1 MYLISVVSSQMY
13 KKDLYNMEE
22 PVRINHGMKQSM
34 SYSHQP
40 PYQDKQPY
48 REYDH
53 PPYGYDGGGYAEPKA
68 HNADPHPHYDNRVP
82 HYNDQWPPYDQQ
94 TSSSQPTGYQ
104 PGHQQ
109 PLGYTPRSPYE
120 DGPGRDYSPPQP
132 RYDEASPVGYDGRPR
147 HSKPAL
153 ARYDEAPPPPPAG
166 YDPRSPYEAEPHGFP
181 INSPRS
187 PEPPK
192 QYYGEPG
199 LRPAY
204 VAGPPNRAYKPGM
217 RETMMNSDTTSSPP
231 KPDTLSSP
239 GEPAVTPVSKPFPPP
254 PRDDLDED
262 PAMKPQSVLNRVKMF
277 ENKRSV
283 SMDRAK
289 EGESSALRVRTETKQ
304 TSPRLLLLNVSC
316 NVSSQGPDIC
326 VLRDVFFA
334 FSACRCSQACDC
346 AWTRPESQFPQQPGA
361 GEVHLQVHSP
371 H

>member
-1 MYLISVVSSQMY
+1 MLFSKMVVRDVEDVFLSLVSSQMY
-13 KKDLYNMEE
+13 KKDLYNMED

-40 PYQDKQPY
+40 PFQDKQPY
-48 REYDH
+48 RDYDH
-53 PPYGYDGGGYAEPKA
+53 PPYGYDGGGYAEPKP
-68 HNADPHPHYDNRVP
+68 HNADSHPHYDNRVP
-82 HYNDQWPPYDQQ
+82 HYNEQWPPYDQQ

-109 PLGYTPRSPYE
+109 PMGYNPRPPYE
-120 DGPGRDYSPPQP
+120 DAPGRDYSPPQP

-147 HSKPAL
+147 HSKAGPV
-153 ARYDEAPPPPPAG
+153 RYDEPPPPPPAG
-166 YDPRSPYEAEPHGFP
+166 YDPRSPYDAEPHGFP

-192 QYYGEPG
+192 QYYGGDSG

-204 VAGPPNRAYKPGM
+204 VAGPPNRGYKPGA
-217 RETMMNSDTTSSPP
+217 RETMMNADATSSPP
-231 KPDTLSSP
+231 KPETLSSP
-239 GEPAVTPVSKPFPPP
+239 GEPAVTPGSKPFPPP

-289 EGESSALRVRTETKQ
+289 EGESPALRVRHGDKGTKCPQFCGET
-304 TSPRLLLLNVSC
+304 SLLSLSRSVGSDEALTRCFLCLCSLSMFLN
-316 NVSSQGPDIC
+316 
-326 VLRDVFFA
+326 L
-334 FSACRCSQACDC
+334 
-346 AWTRPESQFPQQPGA
+346 
-361 GEVHLQVHSP
+361 
-371 H
+371 

>member
-1 MYLISVVSSQMY
+1 MESSVLYTGNYSLHGWRWMFLLPESLRLSDDVVGASLSLVSSQMY

-22 PVRINHGMKQSM
+22 PVRIHHGMKPSL

-48 REYDH
+48 RDYDH
-53 PPYGYDGGGYAEPKA
+53 PPYGYDGGGYAEPKP
-68 HNADPHPHYDNRVP
+68 HNADSHPHYDNRVP

-94 TSSSQPTGYQ
+94 TSSSQPTGYP

-109 PLGYTPRSPYE
+109 PLGYNPRSPYE

-147 HSKPAL
+147 HSKPGP
-153 ARYDEAPPPPPAG
+153 ARYDEAPPPPPAA

-181 INSPRS
+181 VSSPRS

-192 QYYGEPG
+192 QYYGDPG

-204 VAGPPNRAYKPGM
+204 AAGPPNRAYKPG
-217 RETMMNSDTTSSPP
+217 TMNSDPTSSPP
-231 KPDTLSSP
+231 KAEPLSSP
-239 GEPAVTPVSKPFPPP
+239 GEPAVTPGAKPFPPP
-254 PRDDLDED
+254 PRDDPDED

-289 EGESSALRVRTETKQ
+289 EGESSVLRVRHRSRSRADSGFPQ
-304 TSPRLLLLNVSC
+304 SSPDAS
-316 NVSSQGPDIC
+316 
-326 VLRDVFFA
+326 FA
-334 FSACRCSQACDC
+334 FPACGRS
-346 AWTRPESQFPQQPGA
+346 
-361 GEVHLQVHSP
+361 
-371 H
+371 